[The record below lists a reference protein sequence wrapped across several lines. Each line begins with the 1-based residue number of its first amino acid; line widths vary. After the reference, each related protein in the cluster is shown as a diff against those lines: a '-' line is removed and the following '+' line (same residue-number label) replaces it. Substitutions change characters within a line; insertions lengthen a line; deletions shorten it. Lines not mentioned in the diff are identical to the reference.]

1 MRALLFLLLK
11 LAVLVA
17 GFVWLANHP
26 GTVRIAWEGW
36 QIDTT
41 PALLIG
47 GSFGLALLFY
57 GLIWLFTTLRA
68 GPRAWARARRW
79 KQREAGIEALTGG
92 LLALAAGDAS
102 TAKRALKPLY
112 QGLGDRPVALL
123 LTAQTAL
130 LEQDFETA
138 RKAFTDLTEQPRAA
152 FLGWRGLVSVERAA
166 GNPEAAL
173 IAARQA
179 QALRPNAPAIL
190 HARLDLTAQRGD
202 WADYRQ
208 ALELGG
214 DALPAPERHHRQ
226 AVAALAEAQAHEAA
240 GNPGA
245 ALVAVDDALTAEKEF
260 EPALLAKARLLQAEG
275 RGEEARAWAEKQWRK
290 HPHPDFLPFLLTATD
305 ALGRYRQAEKLLRAA
320 NHHPEAE
327 LALGRAA
334 FDARLWGEARRHFE
348 QARPSPITERRA
360 LLALAD
366 LAEAEHQN
374 HAQALQF
381 RAEAQSAAPNPGW
394 RCSACGTPAPAW
406 EPVCPACAQVGMS
419 QWGAGSPAVSSSQPA
434 APTLA
439 TALLQ

>member
-11 LAVLVA
+11 LALLVA

-36 QIDTT
+36 QIETT

-79 KQREAGIEALTGG
+79 KQRDAGIEALTDG

-112 QGLGDRPVALL
+112 QGLGDRPIALL

-130 LEQDFETA
+130 LEQDFDTA
-138 RKAFTDLTEQPRAA
+138 RKAFTDLTQEPRAA
-152 FLGWRGLVSVERAA
+152 FLGWRGLVTLERAA
-166 GNPEAAL
+166 GNPDAAL
-173 IAARQA
+173 MAAREA

-208 ALELGG
+208 ALALAG
-214 DALPAPERHHRQ
+214 DALPAAERQHRQ
-226 AVAALAEAQAHEAA
+226 AVAALAEAQAYEAA
-240 GNPGA
+240 GNLGA
-245 ALVAVDDALTAEKEF
+245 ALVAIDAALTAEKDF
-260 EPALLAKARLLQAEG
+260 APALLAKARLLQTEG
-275 RGEEARAWAEKQWRK
+275 RGDDARVWAEKCWRK

-320 NHHPEAE
+320 SHHPEAE
-327 LALGRAA
+327 LAIGQAA
-334 FDARLWGEARRHFE
+334 LDARLWGEARRHFD
-348 QARPSPITERRA
+348 QARAAPATERRA

-374 HAQALQF
+374 HAKALQL

-394 RCSACGTPAPAW
+394 RCSACGTAAPAW
-406 EPVCPACAQVGMS
+406 EPVCPACAHVGTS
-419 QWGAGSPAVSSSQPA
+419 HWGVGSPAVSTMLIKSA
-434 APTLA
+434 AEPTL
-439 TALLQ
+439 

>member
-11 LAVLVA
+11 LTLLVA

-26 GTVRIAWEGW
+26 GSVSIAWEGW
-36 QIDTT
+36 QIDTS

-47 GSFGLALLFY
+47 GSFALALLFY
-57 GLIWLFTTLRA
+57 GLIYLFTALRA

-79 KQREAGIEALTGG
+79 KQREAGMDALTDGF
-92 LLALAAGDAS
+92 LALAAGESGPARV
-102 TAKRALKPLY
+102 AIKRVY
-112 QGLGDRPVALL
+112 QGLGDRPLALL

-130 LEQDFETA
+130 LDQDLETA

-152 FLGWRGLVSVERAA
+152 FLGWRGLVTVERAA
-166 GNPEAAL
+166 GNLDAAL
-173 IAARQA
+173 VAVRQA
-179 QALRPNAPAIL
+179 QSLKPNAPAIL
-190 HARLDLTAQRGD
+190 QARLDLAAQRGD

-214 DALPAPERHHRQ
+214 DALAAPERHHRQ

-240 GNPGA
+240 GAPGA
-245 ALVAVDDALTAEKEF
+245 ALVAVDDALSADKEF
-260 EPALLAKARLLQAEG
+260 APALLAKARLLQTEG
-275 RGEEARAWAEKQWRK
+275 RADEARAWAEKHWRK

-320 NHHPEAE
+320 NQHPEAE
-327 LALGRAA
+327 LAMGKAA
-334 FDARLWGEARRHFE
+334 FDARLWGEARRHLDF
-348 QARPSPITERRA
+348 ARAAPATERRA

-381 RAEAQSAAPNPGW
+381 QADAQSAAPNPGW
-394 RCSACGTPAPAW
+394 RCTACGTPTQSW
-406 EPVCPACAQVGMS
+406 EPVCPACGQVGTH
-419 QWGAGSPAVSSSQPA
+419 QWGSG
-434 APTLA
+434 APA
-439 TALLQ
+439 TAPGTALTAPALLP